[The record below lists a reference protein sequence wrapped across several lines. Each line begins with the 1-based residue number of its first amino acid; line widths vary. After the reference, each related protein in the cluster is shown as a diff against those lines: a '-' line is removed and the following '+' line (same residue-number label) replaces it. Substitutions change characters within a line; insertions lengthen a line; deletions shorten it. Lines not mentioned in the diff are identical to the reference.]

1 MNIILKQHDNNQR
14 NVLHKGGIIIKRKEI
29 QFMALGG
36 GLGFVVSFMTIRKHL
51 RV

>member
-1 MNIILKQHDNNQR
+1 M
-14 NVLHKGGIIIKRKEI
+14 GISL
-29 QFMALGG
+29 ALGG